1 MTQQVTF
8 DAPVKKKSLPI
19 AGQAM
24 DIDAELKKFEDE
36 ERARLGIAVEQQW
49 VEDMANLIGRV
60 PCHGLE
66 VGSDVSAIP
75 EVIGDFLAG
84 LSSG

>member
-1 MTQQVTF
+1 
-8 DAPVKKKSLPI
+8 
-19 AGQAM
+19 
-24 DIDAELKKFEDE
+24 
-36 ERARLGIAVEQQW
+36 
-49 VEDMANLIGRV
+49 MAKLIGRV

-75 EVIGDFLAG
+75 GVIGDFLAG